1 MKLCVLTLGCRT
13 NQAESQNIETAALNS
28 GYKLVDIHDNP
39 DVCVI
44 NTCTVTAKADQESR
58 SLIRKALQKSGKI
71 IATGC
76 YTEINKQFYKL
87 SSEKLTLVSNVDKNN
102 ITKLLDQESLSVKS
116 KDVSKYRIR
125 PNVKVQAGCN
135 FSCSYCSIPVARGAS
150 VSVPIDNVLNE
161 IMNYNSMGFNEIVL
175 TGTHLG
181 SYGSDIHPKESLSK
195 LLSEILKKTDIS
207 RVRLSSI
214 EVNEVSE
221 ELIELFSEDRVCK
234 HLHIPL
240 QSGDDNIL
248 KDMNRCYNSKK
259 YFNTISGL
267 LKRFDDLA
275 LGTDIIAGFPSE
287 NHQAFQNTVAFI
299 ESIGFTYLHVFSYSV
314 RTGTKAALMK
324 QQNSS
329 ATIKERVKVLREIG
343 DKKRE
348 LFIKNKLGSVFSIVI
363 EDIDS
368 GDCYGTTHNNIK
380 VKLLNC
386 SVAQIGSQVN
396 ARLTEYSDGIASGIP
411 A

>member
-1 MKLCVLTLGCRT
+1 MKLCVITLGCRT

-28 GYKLVDIHDNP
+28 GYKLVDINDNP

-58 SLIRKALQKSGKI
+58 SLIRKAMQKSGRI

-76 YTEINKQFYKL
+76 YTEINKQIDGLKN
-87 SSEKLTLVSNVDKNN
+87 EKLTFVSNADKDN
-102 ITKLLDQESLSVKS
+102 ITRLLGQESSSVKS
-116 KDVSKYRIR
+116 KDISKYRIR

-150 VSVPIDNVLNE
+150 ISVPIDNVLNE
-161 IMNYNSMGFNEIVL
+161 IANYNSMGFNEIVL

-181 SYGSDIHPKESLSK
+181 SYGLDMHPKESLSK
-195 LLSEILKKTDIS
+195 LLSTILKKTSIS

-214 EVNEVSE
+214 EVNEVNE
-221 ELIELFSEDRVCK
+221 ELTEFLGEDRVCK

-240 QSGDDNIL
+240 QSGDDNTL
-248 KDMNRCYNSKK
+248 KNMNRCYNSKK
-259 YFNTISGL
+259 YLNTVSRL

-275 LGTDIIAGFPSE
+275 LGTDIIAGFPTE
-287 NHQAFQNTVAFI
+287 NQQAFQNSVDFI
-299 ESIGFTYLHVFSYSV
+299 EPIGFSYLHAFSYSV
-314 RTGTKAALMK
+314 RTGTKAALIK
-324 QQNSS
+324 QQNSNS
-329 ATIKERVKVLREIG
+329 TIKERVRVLRNIG

-348 LFIKNKLGSVFSIVI
+348 SFIKNNLGRVFSVVI
-363 EDIDS
+363 EDIS
-368 GDCYGTTHNNIK
+368 SEYSYGTTHNNIK
-380 VKLLNC
+380 VKLSNC
-386 SVAQIGSQVN
+386 NKAHIGAMVD
-396 ARLTEYSDGIASGIP
+396 ARLTEYSAGIALGIP